1 MIKRGETMTFEE
13 FLNIEKKLTVAG
25 RGKGKLEQRF
35 FELGDIGIDI
45 RDRIQRVEHEVLE
58 RALRA
63 RWKMQEADA
72 KAKNLVGKIEAENRR
87 VDAHAKILLGVAA
100 IRLARVNVALRED
113 LLTLALEM
121 PSANKEY
128 IETLFDV
135 RNLNDIDVR

>member
-1 MIKRGETMTFEE
+1 M
-13 FLNIEKKLTVAG
+13 AG
-25 RGKGKLEQRF
+25 RGKGKLEHRF
-35 FELGDIGIDI
+35 FELDDIGIDI
-45 RDRIQRVEHEVLE
+45 RDRTQRVEHEVLE

-87 VDAHAKILLGVAA
+87 VDSHAKILLGVAA
-100 IRLARVNVALRED
+100 IRLARVNVKLRED

-128 IETLFDV
+128 IKTLFDLGDLH
-135 RNLNDIDVR
+135 NIDIR

>member
-1 MIKRGETMTFEE
+1 MTFEE
-13 FLNIEKKLTVAG
+13 FLKIEKKLAVVG

-35 FELGDIGIDI
+35 FELDDIGIDI
-45 RDRIQRVEHEVLE
+45 RDRTQRVEHEVLE

-100 IRLARVNVALRED
+100 IRLARVNVKLRED

-128 IETLFDV
+128 IKTLFDV
-135 RNLNDIDVR
+135 GNLNDIDVRQ